1 MSLALL
7 LGIWGHRAFVA
18 YDGHRGLEMALALR
32 PDVAL
37 LDLGLPGAVD
47 GCRIARQ
54 LRERPETAATLSVA
68 VTGYGQERDRLRAQ
82 EAGFTRFLLKPFE
95 PSELSHLLTR
105 YGAALSN
112 HEAGDGRQG

>member
-7 LGIWGHRAFVA
+7 LRIWGHRAFVA
-18 YDGHRGLEMALALR
+18 CDGRRGLEMALALR

-37 LDLGLPGAVD
+37 LDLGLPGEVD

-54 LRERPETAATLSVA
+54 LRQRPETAATLLVA

-82 EAGFTRFLLKPFE
+82 MAGIRLSLVKPIF
-95 PSELSHLLTR
+95 PR
-105 YGAALSN
+105 
-112 HEAGDGRQG
+112 